1 MMIAILP
8 LIWLAAVAENFINAG
23 RAWVFLA
30 RLHACMHACTATTNE
45 GEGAHLFSDA
55 E

>member
-8 LIWLAAVAENFINAG
+8 LIWLAAVAENFINAA

-30 RLHACMHACTATTNE
+30 RLHACMHSDE
-45 GEGAHLFSDA
+45 EGALLFSDA